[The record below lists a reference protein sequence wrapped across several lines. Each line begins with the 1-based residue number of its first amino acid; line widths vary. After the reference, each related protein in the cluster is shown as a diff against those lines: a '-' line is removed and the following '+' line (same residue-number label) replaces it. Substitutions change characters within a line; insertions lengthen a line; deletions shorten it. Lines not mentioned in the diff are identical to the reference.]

1 MGNISSAQS
10 SSPSLPIDST
20 FDLPSPLPSWP
31 SGEGFAK
38 GVIDL
43 GGLEVFQVTK
53 FNKVWT
59 VYEEGQDNLGATFFE
74 PSSLPEGFS
83 LLGFYAQPNNRKLF
97 GWTLVGKDIS
107 GNSIRPPV
115 DYLLLWSGK
124 STKVE
129 NNKDQTGYFWQPVP
143 PDGYSAVGLI
153 VTTTAEKPPLDKIR
167 CVRSDLTDQSE
178 PDALIWESNGFSV
191 SSSKP
196 VNRGTQASSV
206 CVGTFTSNP
215 TLACLKNNKFDFS
228 CMPSK
233 VQIDALFKTYA
244 PLIYFHKDEKYLPSS
259 VNWFFSNGA
268 LLYKKGEESNPVP
281 VEPNGSNLP
290 QGEAN
295 DGLYWLDL
303 PVASDA
309 RKRVQGGDLQSMEV
323 YLHIKPVYGGTL
335 TDIAVWMFYPFNG
348 PSRAKLKLATI
359 PLGRIGEHIGD
370 WEHFTLRISNFS
382 GKLQRMYLS
391 QHSKGSWIYPPE
403 IEFQSGG
410 NKPVAYAS
418 LNGHAMYAKPGL
430 VLQGRDDVGIRN
442 DTGKSE
448 KVFDTAVRFRVVLAE
463 YLKEVEEPAWLN
475 YMRHWGPKIDYGRE
489 DEIRGVEKI
498 VVGESLKSMFRSA
511 VNGLP
516 NEVFGEEGPTGPK
529 LKRNWLGDED

>member
-1 MGNISSAQS
+1 
-10 SSPSLPIDST
+10 
-20 FDLPSPLPSWP
+20 
-31 SGEGFAK
+31 
-38 GVIDL
+38 
-43 GGLEVFQVTK
+43 
-53 FNKVWT
+53 
-59 VYEEGQDNLGATFFE
+59 
-74 PSSLPEGFS
+74 
-83 LLGFYAQPNNRKLF
+83 
-97 GWTLVGKDIS
+97 
-107 GNSIRPPV
+107 
-115 DYLLLWSGK
+115 
-124 STKVE
+124 
-129 NNKDQTGYFWQPVP
+129 
-143 PDGYSAVGLI
+143 
-153 VTTTAEKPPLDKIR
+153 
-167 CVRSDLTDQSE
+167 
-178 PDALIWESNGFSV
+178 
-191 SSSKP
+191 
-196 VNRGTQASSV
+196 
-206 CVGTFTSNP
+206 
-215 TLACLKNNKFDFS
+215 
-228 CMPSK
+228 MPSK

-244 PLIYFHKDEKYLPSS
+244 PLIHFHKDENYLPSS

-309 RKRVQGGDLQSMEV
+309 RKRVQAGDLQSMEV
-323 YLHIKPVYGGTL
+323 YLHIKPVFGGTL

-382 GKLQRMYLS
+382 GKLLRMYLS
-391 QHSKGSWIYPPE
+391 QHSKGSWIDPPE

-418 LNGHAMYAKPGL
+418 LNGHAMYSKPGL

-448 KVFDTAVRFRVVLAE
+448 KVFDTAVRFRVVCAE

-489 DEIRGVEKI
+489 DEIKGVEKI
-498 VVGESLKSMFRSA
+498 VVGESLKSVFRSA